1 MMDYKNIQT
10 LEELHQDLHANPA
23 VLVYF
28 SHQTCNVCKVLKPKV
43 RDLIANNFPH
53 ITLLYVDTVK
63 YPEVAGQYSV
73 FTVPT
78 ILVFFEEKEYVRE
91 SRHISLTS
99 FSERIDKLYSVYF
112 KPED

>member
-1 MMDYKNIQT
+1 MDYTNIQT
-10 LEELHQDLHANPA
+10 LEELDQALHSHSA

-28 SHQTCNVCKVLKPKV
+28 SHQNCNVCKVLKPKV
-43 RDLIANNFPH
+43 KDLVVNNFPH

-78 ILVFFEEKEYVRE
+78 ILVFFDGKEYIRE
-91 SRHISLTS
+91 SRHISLS
-99 FSERIDKLYSVYF
+99 AFSERIDKLYSVYF
-112 KPED
+112 ETEE